1 MIENPVPWPNGAR
14 CAVSVTWDLDADSG
28 LNCYNRDRADTL
40 IASQTQTRYGPNI
53 AVPRLMELGRRFEMP
68 QTFFVP
74 GWVIETYP
82 EAIDRILDNGDEVAL
97 HGYLH
102 ERPNEQSESD
112 ELYWLERGI
121 DAYRKRMG
129 HSPTG
134 WRAPSFAFSKYS
146 LRYLIDA
153 GFEYDSSLMGDDVP
167 HLLKNGADTL
177 IELPTQWQLD
187 DWPHY
192 MHSRDFNMAMPI
204 SAPQRAVE
212 VYRSEFDAAW
222 EFGGIWISVWH
233 PFVSGRPSRVMA
245 IIELLEYMR
254 DKGDVWFATTQQ
266 ICDHVKTLLE
276 GDDWKPRIEELPAY
290 ESPLPAFDI
299 LPRHQDS

>member
-1 MIENPVPWPNGAR
+1 MIENPVPWPNNAR
-14 CAVSVTWDLDADSG
+14 CAVAITWDLDADSG
-28 LNCYNRDRADTL
+28 LNYYHREHADTL

-53 AVPRLMELGRRFEMP
+53 AVPRLMDLGRRFEIP

-74 GWVIETYP
+74 GWVIENYP
-82 EAIDRILDNGDEVAL
+82 RAITQITENGHELAL

-112 ELYWLERGI
+112 ELYWLERAI
-121 DAYRKRMG
+121 EAYRQHLGRR
-129 HSPTG
+129 PTG

-146 LRYLIDA
+146 LRYLINA

-192 MHSRDFNMAMPI
+192 MHNRDFNMAMPI
-204 SAPQRAVE
+204 SAPQRALE

-222 EFGGIWISVWH
+222 DFGGVWISVWH
-233 PFVSGRPSRVMA
+233 PFVSGRPSRVKA
-245 IIELLEYMR
+245 IIELIEYMR
-254 DKGDVWFATTQQ
+254 EKGDVWFATTQQ
-266 ICDHVKTLLE
+266 IHDHIKGLLARE
-276 GDDWKPRIEELPAY
+276 QWQPRIETLPVY
-290 ESPLPAFDI
+290 ESPLPAFS
-299 LPRHQDS
+299 RS